1 MKIRP
6 SVSHDIPALQHIA
19 DSTGLFPSYLLPQ
32 MMHGFLSE
40 GDENSL
46 WLTCEEGSRIT
57 GFCYAIEETFA
68 AGTWN
73 MLALA
78 VLPDRQGNGT
88 GRAIVATLEK
98 LLRDKKNRVLIADTS
113 GTESFAGTRS
123 FYERCGYTQ
132 EARIRDYWGSGDDK
146 IVFWKAL

>member
-6 SVSHDIPALQHIA
+6 SVSNDIPALQHIT
-19 DSTGLFPSYLLPQ
+19 DKTGLFPSDLLPQ
-32 MMHGFLSE
+32 MMDSYLSE

-46 WLTCEEGSRIT
+46 WLTCEEESQAI

-78 VLPDRQGNGT
+78 VVPERQGNGA
-88 GRAIVATLEK
+88 GRAIVEALEK
-98 LLRDKKNRVLIADTS
+98 LLRGTSNRVIIVDTS
-113 GTESFAGTRS
+113 GAVSFTGTRS
-123 FYERCGYTQ
+123 FYKGCGYTE
-132 EARIRDYWGSGDDK
+132 EARIRDYWGPGDDK

>member
-6 SVSHDIPALQHIA
+6 SVSNDIPSLKQVA
-19 DSTGLFPSYLLPQ
+19 DSTGLFPSDLLPD

-40 GDENSL
+40 GDGNSL
-46 WLTCEEGSRIT
+46 WLTCEEDSRIT
-57 GFCYAIEETFA
+57 GFCYAVQEAFTD
-68 AGTWN
+68 GTWN

-78 VLPDRQGNGT
+78 VLPDRQGNGI

-98 LLRDKKNRVLIADTS
+98 LLRDKNNRVLIVDTS
-113 GTESFAGTRS
+113 GSESFAGTRS
-123 FYERCGYTQ
+123 FYQRCGYTE
-132 EARIRDYWGSGDDK
+132 EARIRDYWGPGDDK